1 MAPFAFPLPQLY
13 CRPGLLR
20 ALSLLLTFAEHMNY
34 HSEQALEAIHSHINN
49 TLNLHR
55 FDRSS
60 RTKTRLFGIGGPQGK
75 QFALIIGD
83 LDPLTRRPT
92 SAKTVVVLP
101 NRPVPSISGVLPTSK
116 AYRTSRLRQVD
127 SKLCPPDNLGF
138 VITDETALV
147 NLLHWYAG
155 S

>member
-1 MAPFAFPLPQLY
+1 
-13 CRPGLLR
+13 
-20 ALSLLLTFAEHMNY
+20 MNY
-34 HSEQALEAIHSHINN
+34 RAEQALDAIHGHIDN
-49 TLNLHR
+49 TLSLHR
-55 FDRSS
+55 FDSSS

-83 LDPLTRRPT
+83 LDPLSRQPAST
-92 SAKTVVVLP
+92 KTVVVLP

-116 AYRTSRLRQVD
+116 AYRTSRLRQAD
-127 SKLCPPDNLGF
+127 SKLCPPDNRGF
-138 VITDETALV
+138 VIADEAALL